1 MGLNISERVASIIQ
15 DTLQVSRSEFA
26 QTENLIELGMTSL
39 SFVKL
44 IVLLET
50 EFNIEFDDDDFLMD
64 KFEFLDD
71 FVSYVQK
78 KINTQ

>member
-44 IVLLET
+44 IVVLET

-78 KINTQ
+78 KTNTQ